1 MQLGYLILA
10 LRLQIE
16 YGQLPPQPDNNNEDS
31 LFWHYMLS
39 YWKDV
44 SSCCV
49 DELEAWTE
57 EQIEYYRDYGN
68 YNLEI
73 HL

>member
-10 LRLQIE
+10 LRLQLD
-16 YGQLPPQPDNNNEDS
+16 YGKLPPKPQDEDS
-31 LFWHYMLS
+31 LFWHYMLF
-39 YWKDV
+39 YWKEV
-44 SSCCV
+44 GACCV

-68 YNLEI
+68 YNLDV